1 MNMCAISW
9 AWISE
14 LLDRRTAQRHAK
26 RAAER
31 ARQARIDAGDWSE
44 VAGDFAIWKDPSP

>member
-14 LLDRRTAQRHAK
+14 LLDRRT
-26 RAAER
+26 